1 MAQELRM
8 QFQHWGGPEL
18 STTLYTVTQ
27 LIDLTSE
34 PQEEAQDPD
43 PQLHCNLDFK
53 AI

>member
-34 PQEEAQDPD
+34 PQEEAQDP
-43 PQLHCNLDFK
+43 QLRCNLDFK